1 MLSTWALIVC
11 SLSPACFS
19 QYSKPSRIGWFAPCI
34 AWTRCSYVSAWSASV
49 MQPLSCRSDVLLPP
63 VSSGCQDEFAIL
75 EKRNTWARVQV
86 FLLKT
91 ASYNQHQ
98 TPSQSVEKVSFKAHQ
113 ERRGPFLLIGHTR
126 PFNIEG
132 CHLEC
137 CVKRNASKREW

>member
-1 MLSTWALIVC
+1 MLSRWALIVS

-75 EKRNTWARVQV
+75 EKKNTGPRTQV
-86 FLLKT
+86 LL
-91 ASYNQHQ
+91 SQHTSHNHHH
-98 TPSQSVEKVSFKAHQ
+98 TPS
-113 ERRGPFLLIGHTR
+113 TR
-126 PFNIEG
+126 VNTT
-132 CHLEC
+132 
-137 CVKRNASKREW
+137 

>member
-19 QYSKPSRIGWFAPCI
+19 QCSKPSRIGWFAPCI

-75 EKRNTWARVQV
+75 GFFEAQLIPQGFGFVALLCLDGCKLAEFRVEP
-86 FLLKT
+86 LL
-91 ASYNQHQ
+91 AYFQRR
-98 TPSQSVEKVSFKAHQ
+98 KA
-113 ERRGPFLLIGHTR
+113 LI
-126 PFNIEG
+126 PALF
-132 CHLEC
+132 
-137 CVKRNASKREW
+137 